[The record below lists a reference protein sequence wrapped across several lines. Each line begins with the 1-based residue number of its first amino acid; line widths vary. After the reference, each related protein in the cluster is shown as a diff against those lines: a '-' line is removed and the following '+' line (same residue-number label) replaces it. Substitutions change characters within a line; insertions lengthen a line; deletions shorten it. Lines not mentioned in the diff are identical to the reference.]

1 MVEMSLAERT
11 AIHGALGDPHRLE
24 IVDELAMSDRSPS
37 ELGASLGIGSNLLA
51 HHLRVLEEV
60 GVVERL
66 ASAGDAPRRYVLL
79 VSVAVSVIA
88 QPQATRVAPHLLFG
102 CN

>member
-66 ASAGDAPRRYVLL
+66 ASAGDAPRGDGRL
-79 VSVAVSVIA
+79 VSRAVSVIA
-88 QPQATRVAPHLLFG
+88 GPPGTLAGRHLLV
-102 CN
+102 